1 MSAPVRKKKLNFTN
15 EEIRKLLE
23 LYIDNKEVLNSK
35 LKSNIT
41 AKQKK
46 EIWADI
52 VNAVNAVGGYGRT
65 VEEITHK
72 WKDLKARAKM
82 ILATENMYRQEGVP
96 RKQSPLI
103 QTLF

>member
-1 MSAPVRKKKLNFTN
+1 MSAPARKKKPNFTN

-23 LYIDNKEVLNSK
+23 LYNDNKEVLNSK
-35 LKSNIT
+35 LKSNVT

-65 VEEITHK
+65 VEVVTHK
-72 WKDLKARAKM
+72 WKDLKARANK
-82 ILATENMYRQEGVP
+82 
-96 RKQSPLI
+96 K
-103 QTLF
+103 